1 MATYNKRG
9 YKAPKPEAEKTE
21 ADELANV
28 ADIEQNIAI
37 DESESATANVFN
49 TLDETASKTEEF
61 VAKNQNIIL
70 SVLGGVALV
79 VVGYLMYNKFV
90 STPAEN
96 EAASDMYQAQKYF
109 QQAIDAP
116 VANDSLFKLA
126 LNGGEGKQGFI
137 DIAKNHSGTD
147 AGNIANY
154 YAGMAYLHTK
164 QFDKAIEFLS
174 EYSSSDAYT
183 SALALG
189 AIGDAKAE
197 LNKNEEALEFY
208 VKAAESNDN
217 ELTTPRFLMKAGQM
231 AFANGKK
238 EEALKYFT
246 TIKEKYEDTPEA
258 QNIDALIGMAQ

>member
-21 ADELANV
+21 NLDNV
-28 ADIEQNIAI
+28 ADLEQNIAI
-37 DESESATANVFN
+37 DEKDSATANVFN

-70 SVLGGVALV
+70 SVLGGIALV
-79 VVGYLMYNKFV
+79 VVGYLAYNKFV
-90 STPAEN
+90 STPAED

-109 QQAIDAP
+109 QQAVDAP
-116 VANDSLFKLA
+116 QPNDSLFKLA
-126 LNGGEGKQGFI
+126 LNGGEGKQGFV

-147 AGNIANY
+147 AGKLANY
-154 YAGMAYLHTK
+154 YAGMSFLHTK
-164 QFDKAIEFLS
+164 QFQKAIEYLS
-174 EYSSSDAYT
+174 EYQSEDAYT
-183 SALALG
+183 NALALG
-189 AIGDAKAE
+189 AIGDANAE
-197 LNKNEEALEFY
+197 LNKTEEALEYY
-208 VKAAESNDN
+208 VKAAESNAN
-217 ELTTPRFLMKAGQM
+217 ELTTPRFLLKAGQL

-246 TIKEKYEDTPEA
+246 EIKEKYEDTPEA